1 MPRSTS
7 TTLFPDC
14 STCTCTRWCIATL
27 SPRTSSFPRTITA
40 RYPFRS
46 SVAPSPQIVDFGVAH
61 IFETL
66 NNPGQASGRFSPFRS
81 HADTNLPQSTR
92 PLNTL
97 TRTQTGLMTNTA
109 GTTYFYPPE
118 CCLDQPY
125 NTYAADVLASLA
137 SHVGLGA
144 GRDALRDGGGPPAAV
159 QPRPH
164 RLHGRPAG
172 EGHRDPH
179 RPLARL
185 AISLP
190 AVLWPFTPGT
200 CCGAS
205 SRRTPPS
212 VSPWTRFLWGRR
224 RGVMCRRTSG

>member
-1 MPRSTS
+1 M
-7 TTLFPDC
+7 
-14 STCTCTRWCIATL
+14 
-27 SPRTSSFPRTITA
+27 
-40 RYPFRS
+40 
-46 SVAPSPQIVDFGVAH
+46 AH

-66 NNPGQASGRFSPFRS
+66 NNPGQASGRFSLLCS

-144 GRDALRDGGGPPAAV
+144 GRHALRDGGGPPAAV

-185 AISLP
+185 AISLSRC
-190 AVLWPFTPGT
+190 AVALHL
-200 CCGAS
+200 
-205 SRRTPPS
+205 RDLLR
-212 VSPWTRFLWGRR
+212 RFLEKDPTKRISLDEILVEEAAWPH
-224 RGVMCRRTSG
+224 V